1 MTRIKLLALSTV
13 TAAMILGS
21 SIVLAGSPTTVDDG
35 GTTIDQA
42 QQTTDWLMPKPG
54 GRRSGG
60 AGFSLKK

>member
-21 SIVLAGSPTTVDDG
+21 SIVLASSPSAVDSGETTVDE
-35 GTTIDQA
+35 T
-42 QQTTDWLMPKPG
+42 QQTTEWLMPKPG

-60 AGFSLKK
+60 AGFHLKN